1 MEPIFLAYIGVIL
14 TIVLSGAGS
23 AFGVTITAKAA
34 IGAMKKA
41 PDAFGTFLILC
52 TPPSTNGL
60 YGFLGYFM
68 MSGHL
73 AVGADLSIHKAAAI
87 FAACSAL
94 GIVNLCSAIFQG
106 QASASAMAAISSGHD
121 IFGKSLMVIV
131 FAELYAIVALAALFM
146 INQSLPL

>member
-1 MEPIFLAYIGVIL
+1 MEPILLAYSGVIL
-14 TIVLSGAGS
+14 AIALSGGGS
-23 AFGVTITAKAA
+23 AYGVTAAAKAA
-34 IGAMKKA
+34 IGGMKKT
-41 PDAFGTFLILC
+41 PESFGTFLILC

-73 AVGADLSIHKAAAI
+73 TADLSMQKAAAI

-94 GIVNLCSAIFQG
+94 GIVNLCSALFQG
-106 QASASAMAAISSGHD
+106 QASASAIAAISSGHD
-121 IFGKSLMVIV
+121 IFGKSLMLIV
-131 FAELYAIVALAALFM
+131 FAELYAIVALAALFL